1 MSGNVLCFDVILVY
15 EIDILVYIPPMAV
28 AYCPSKKASYSS
40 EMFESLYVAEVSPLH
55 KMTFSAEFSSSLT
68 IKSSLS
74 PYTYTGCL
82 EKVKI

>member
-68 IKSSLS
+68 IKSS
-74 PYTYTGCL
+74 YTYTG
-82 EKVKI
+82 